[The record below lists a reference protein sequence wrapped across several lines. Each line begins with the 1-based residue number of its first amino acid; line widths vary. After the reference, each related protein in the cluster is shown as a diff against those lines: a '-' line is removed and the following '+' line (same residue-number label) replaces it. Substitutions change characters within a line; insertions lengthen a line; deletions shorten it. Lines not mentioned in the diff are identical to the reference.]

1 MSAVRVKAVLAMPSG
16 AKIRS
21 LHHLAQ
27 PLAGDAFDHLAGPVD
42 VAAIFPIVAGIEQE
56 RRPERRLR
64 GGDDAGLAVLL
75 GQAVVLLVEEVVAE
89 AGGVQEQHAGGDG
102 ALGRPQPGLAGG
114 VEALQDL
121 GLADLGRVFLG
132 RGVEVELAVLDQ
144 LQAGGAGD
152 RLGGREDRE
161 HRIGG
166 HRGVLAEQALAGGAL
181 VDVAAAVG
189 RHGDHARHAR
199 GSSDGALQDR
209 VAGSL
214 QAVGHVVASRIGRGR
229 RRAAMACR
237 IA

>member
-1 MSAVRVKAVLAMPSG
+1 MSGERVKAVLAMPSG

-27 PLAGDAFDHLAGPVD
+27 PLAGDAFDDLAGPVD

-56 RRPERRLR
+56 RCPERRLR
-64 GGDDAGLAVLL
+64 GGDDAGLAVFL

-89 AGGVQEQHAGGDG
+89 AGRVQEQHAGGDG

-132 RGVEVELAVLDQ
+132 RGVEVEPALLDQ
-144 LQAGGAGD
+144 LQDGRAGD

-161 HRIGG
+161 HGIRG
-166 HRGVLAEQALAGGAL
+166 HVRVLAEDPLAGRTL
-181 VDVAAAVG
+181 VDVAAPVG
-189 RHGDHARHAR
+189 RHCDHPRDARTAR
-199 GSSDGALQDR
+199 DGPVQDR
-209 VAGSL
+209 VGGVL
-214 QAVGHVVASRIGRGR
+214 QLVGHRLPPYGLGQRV
-229 RRAAMACR
+229 
-237 IA
+237 